1 LPSGLASVEDRSVKI
16 LEISKSPSQKQL
28 GLKVEEI
35 QACSSSRGCFEP
47 EVLPM
52 MSLWE
57 FLSQDVALFGGLHSP
72 LLSWFGSCGLL
83 VFFLWHVGRLTTAIS
98 IVQRCYDRVWPT
110 LVRLTNGRKGLQS
123 DWLTIPGL
131 SDSKKTPHHP
141 HSQSDRID
149 LDDLQT
155 LDKAMREETRLQ
167 QAWLHFRKSFVV
179 ERTAWFIEPRVFS
192 TRTAADFFP
201 RDLLNGR
208 LNLSFYHQFPSL
220 ITGIGLLLTFLAI
233 LIGLSK
239 LHADGSHIVGIQG
252 LINGLAGKFLTSIVG
267 LVCANLFVL
276 IEKSALHRLA
286 TTQQQF
292 VTMVDELFPRKSME
306 QMLENF
312 TPAGGASQASIAA
325 PSDLSDRLVGTLSDR
340 LSPTVT
346 ALREAVELL
355 GRRDPGARAT
365 PDRLAE
371 DLSRVVQQTMVGP
384 IQELN
389 QSIQALARSV
399 EELKHDRSLRPVESE
414 FDRPSLDDAPTAHE
428 RQDIAPDDSM
438 LGLRWFA
445 NWRQGTSM
453 KGAV

>member
-1 LPSGLASVEDRSVKI
+1 
-16 LEISKSPSQKQL
+16 
-28 GLKVEEI
+28 
-35 QACSSSRGCFEP
+35 
-47 EVLPM
+47 M
-52 MSLWE
+52 MSIWE

-72 LLSWFGSCGLL
+72 LLSWLGSCGLL

-98 IVQRCYDRVWPT
+98 IVQGCYTRVWPT
-110 LVRLTNGRKGLQS
+110 LTRLTSSRKSLQS
-123 DWLTIPGL
+123 EWLTIPGL
-131 SDSKKTPHHP
+131 SDTKKAGNQPG
-141 HSQSDRID
+141 SQSDRID
-149 LDDLQT
+149 LDDLQS
-155 LDKAMREETRLQ
+155 LDKAMRQEVRLE
-167 QAWLHFRKSFVV
+167 QAWLHFRKTFVV
-179 ERTAWFIEPRVFS
+179 ERTAWFIEPRVFA

-208 LNLSFYHQFPSL
+208 FNLSFYHQFPSL

-292 VTMVDELFPRKSME
+292 VTMVDELFPRKTME

-312 TPAGGASQASIAA
+312 TPGTSAPQVPTAASG
-325 PSDLSDRLVGTLSDR
+325 DLGDRLVGTLSDR
-340 LSPTVT
+340 LSPTVA

-355 GRRDPGARAT
+355 GRREPGGRVGAS
-365 PDRLAE
+365 DRLAE
-371 DLSRVVQQTMVGP
+371 DLSRVMQQTMAAP

-399 EELKHDRSLRPVESE
+399 EELKRDHTVKPVESE
-414 FDRPSLDDAPTAHE
+414 FDSTLFDEVPTTE
-428 RQDIAPDDSM
+428 VGQDIVPDDSM

-445 NWRQGTSM
+445 NWRQGASM
-453 KGAV
+453 KGAA

>member
-1 LPSGLASVEDRSVKI
+1 
-16 LEISKSPSQKQL
+16 
-28 GLKVEEI
+28 
-35 QACSSSRGCFEP
+35 
-47 EVLPM
+47 M
-52 MSLWE
+52 MSIWE
-57 FLSQDVALFGGLHSP
+57 FLSQDVSLIGGLRSP
-72 LLSWFGSCGLL
+72 LLSWLGSGGLIL
-83 VFFLWHVGRLTTAIS
+83 FFLWHVGRLTTAIS
-98 IVQRCYDRVWPT
+98 IVEGCYQRVWPT
-110 LVRLTNGRKGLQS
+110 LTRLSDNRKSLQS
-123 DWLTIPGL
+123 EWLSIPGL
-131 SDSKKTPHHP
+131 SENKKSANHP
-141 HSQSDRID
+141 RLQSDRID

-155 LDKAMREETRLQ
+155 LDKAMRQEMRLE
-167 QAWLHFRKSFVV
+167 QAWLHFRKTFVV

-208 LNLSFYHQFPSL
+208 LNLSFYQQFPSL

-233 LIGLSK
+233 LIGLSR

-292 VTMVDELFPRKSME
+292 VTMVDELFPRKTME

-312 TPAGGASQASIAA
+312 TPGAAPQASIAA
-325 PSDLSDRLVGTLSDR
+325 PGDLGDRLAGTLSDR
-340 LSPTVT
+340 LSPTMT

-355 GRRDPGARAT
+355 GRRDSGARAGT

-371 DLSRVVQQTMVGP
+371 DLSRVMQQTLAAP
-384 IQELN
+384 IQQLN
-389 QSIQALARSV
+389 QSIQALAHSV
-399 EELKHDRSLRPVESE
+399 EELKRGHGLKPVENE
-414 FDRPSLDDAPTAHE
+414 LETISLDDAPIAND
-428 RQDIAPDDSM
+428 RQDIEPDDSM

-453 KGAV
+453 KGAA

>member
-1 LPSGLASVEDRSVKI
+1 
-16 LEISKSPSQKQL
+16 
-28 GLKVEEI
+28 
-35 QACSSSRGCFEP
+35 
-47 EVLPM
+47 M
-52 MSLWE
+52 MSIWE
-57 FLSQDVALFGGLHSP
+57 FLSQDVALIGGLHSP
-72 LLSWFGSCGLL
+72 LLSWLGSCGLL
-83 VFFLWHVGRLTTAIS
+83 AFFLWHVGRLTTAIS
-98 IVQRCYDRVWPT
+98 TVQGCYTRVWPILT
-110 LVRLTNGRKGLQS
+110 RLSSSRKGLQA

-131 SDSKKTPHHP
+131 SDPKKATI
-141 HSQSDRID
+141 QSGSGPDRTD

-155 LDKAMREETRLQ
+155 LDKSMRQELRLE
-167 QAWLHFRKSFVV
+167 QAWLHFRKTFVV

-208 LNLSFYHQFPSL
+208 LNLSFYNQFPSL

-292 VTMVDELFPRKSME
+292 VTMVDELFPRKTME

-312 TPAGGASQASIAA
+312 TPGAGGPQGSIAA
-325 PSDLSDRLVGTLSDR
+325 PGDLGDRLVSTLNDR
-340 LSPTVT
+340 LSPTVS

-355 GRRDPGARAT
+355 GRRDTGPRAAVS
-365 PDRLAE
+365 DRLAE
-371 DLSRVVQQTMVGP
+371 DLSRVMQQALVAP

-399 EELKHDRSLRPVESE
+399 DELKGDHREKPDKSACEPTPFEESAIPQAAQ
-414 FDRPSLDDAPTAHE
+414 DLVTDDC
-428 RQDIAPDDSM
+428 M

-445 NWRQGTSM
+445 NWRQGASL

>member
-1 LPSGLASVEDRSVKI
+1 
-16 LEISKSPSQKQL
+16 
-28 GLKVEEI
+28 
-35 QACSSSRGCFEP
+35 
-47 EVLPM
+47 M
-52 MSLWE
+52 MSIWE

-72 LLSWFGSCGLL
+72 LLSWVGSCGLL
-83 VFFLWHVGRLTTAIS
+83 AFFLWHVARLTTAIS
-98 IVQRCYDRVWPT
+98 IVQGCYTRVWPT
-110 LVRLTNGRKGLQS
+110 LTRLTNGRKSLQS
-123 DWLTIPGL
+123 EWLIIPGL
-131 SDSKKTPHHP
+131 ADSKKVANHSG
-141 HSQSDRID
+141 SQSDRVD

-155 LDKAMREETRLQ
+155 LDKAMRQEVRLE
-167 QAWLHFRKSFVV
+167 QAWLHFRKTFVV
-179 ERTAWFIEPRVFS
+179 ERTAWFIEPRVFA
-192 TRTAADFFP
+192 TRTASEFFP

-286 TTQQQF
+286 TTQHQF
-292 VTMVDELFPRKSME
+292 VTMVDELFPRKTME

-312 TPAGGASQASIAA
+312 TPGTSASQVPAAGASG
-325 PSDLSDRLVGTLSDR
+325 DLGDRLVGTLSDR
-340 LSPTVT
+340 LSPTVA

-355 GRRDPGARAT
+355 GRRESGGRAGA

-371 DLSRVVQQTMVGP
+371 DLSRVMQQTMAAP

-399 EELKHDRSLRPVESE
+399 EELKRDPTVNTMGNE
-414 FDRPSLDDAPTAHE
+414 FDVAPYGE
-428 RQDIAPDDSM
+428 VPIPEVGQDIMPDDSM

-445 NWRQGTSM
+445 NWRQGASM

>member
-1 LPSGLASVEDRSVKI
+1 
-16 LEISKSPSQKQL
+16 
-28 GLKVEEI
+28 
-35 QACSSSRGCFEP
+35 
-47 EVLPM
+47 M
-52 MSLWE
+52 MSIWE

-72 LLSWFGSCGLL
+72 LLSWVGSCGLL
-83 VFFLWHVGRLTTAIS
+83 AFFLWHVARLTTAIS
-98 IVQRCYDRVWPT
+98 IVQGCYTRVWPT
-110 LVRLTNGRKGLQS
+110 LTRLASGRKSLQS
-123 DWLTIPGL
+123 EWLTIPAL
-131 SDSKKTPHHP
+131 ADSKKGGNR
-141 HSQSDRID
+141 SGSLSDRID

-155 LDKAMREETRLQ
+155 LDKAMRQEVRLE
-167 QAWLHFRKSFVV
+167 QAWLKFRKTFVV
-179 ERTAWFIEPRVFS
+179 ERTAWFIEPRVFA
-192 TRTAADFFP
+192 TRTASEFFP

-292 VTMVDELFPRKSME
+292 VTMVDELFPRKTVE
-306 QMLENF
+306 QMLENL
-312 TPAGGASQASIAA
+312 TPGTSASQAPAA
-325 PSDLSDRLVGTLSDR
+325 ASGDLGDRLVGTLSDR
-340 LSPTVT
+340 LSPTVA

-355 GRRDPGARAT
+355 GRQESGGRAGA

-371 DLSRVVQQTMVGP
+371 DLSRAMQQTMAAP

-389 QSIQALARSV
+389 QSILALARSV
-399 EELKHDRSLRPVESE
+399 EELKRDAMAKPMGSD
-414 FDRPSLDDAPTAHE
+414 FDAAPFGGVRIPEAGQHTMPE
-428 RQDIAPDDSM
+428 DSM

-445 NWRQGTSM
+445 NWRQGASM
-453 KGAV
+453 KGAA

>member
-1 LPSGLASVEDRSVKI
+1 
-16 LEISKSPSQKQL
+16 
-28 GLKVEEI
+28 
-35 QACSSSRGCFEP
+35 
-47 EVLPM
+47 M
-52 MSLWE
+52 MSIWE

-72 LLSWFGSCGLL
+72 LLSWVGSCGLL
-83 VFFLWHVGRLTTAIS
+83 AFFLWHVARLTTAIS
-98 IVQRCYDRVWPT
+98 IVQGCYTRVWPT
-110 LVRLTNGRKGLQS
+110 LTRLTNGRKSLQS
-123 DWLTIPGL
+123 EWLTIPGL
-131 SDSKKTPHHP
+131 ADTKKVANHSG
-141 HSQSDRID
+141 SQSDRVD

-155 LDKAMREETRLQ
+155 LDKAMRKEIRLE
-167 QAWLHFRKSFVV
+167 QAWLHFRKTFVV
-179 ERTAWFIEPRVFS
+179 ERTAWFIEPRVFA
-192 TRTAADFFP
+192 TRTASEFFP

-220 ITGIGLLLTFLAI
+220 VTGIGLLLTFLAI

-292 VTMVDELFPRKSME
+292 ITMVDELFPRKTME

-312 TPAGGASQASIAA
+312 TPGTSASQVPAAAASG
-325 PSDLSDRLVGTLSDR
+325 DLGDRLVGTLSDR
-340 LSPTVT
+340 LIPTVA

-355 GRRDPGARAT
+355 GRRESGGRAGA

-371 DLSRVVQQTMVGP
+371 DLSRVMQQTMAAP

-399 EELKHDRSLRPVESE
+399 EELKRDPTVKPMGNN
-414 FDRPSLDDAPTAHE
+414 FDAPPFGE
-428 RQDIAPDDSM
+428 VPIPEVGQDIMPDDSM

-445 NWRQGTSM
+445 NWRQGASM
-453 KGAV
+453 KGAA